1 MLRDRLQLDSCLIRV
16 EPQLALAF
24 EHIRPP
30 HNLISHLGLDVD
42 FSEDGLV
49 IAGTYLPAQFL
60 QLPHDTPMG
69 SHLLEHRPS
78 TVAEQCQCCWNL
90 LG

>member
-49 IAGTYLPAQFL
+49 IAGTYLLSF
-60 QLPHDTPMG
+60 
-69 SHLLEHRPS
+69 SVS
-78 TVAEQCQCCWNL
+78 TTTT
-90 LG
+90 